1 MSLNSAGEPDMEIKF
16 FHAWLFLFDFF
27 QERRSENMER
37 ANLKIREAILRRGLC
52 HYQVAEQAGISPSTL
67 CVWLR
72 TPLSE
77 ERERRIIEAIKKCK

>member
-1 MSLNSAGEPDMEIKF
+1 
-16 FHAWLFLFDFF
+16 
-27 QERRSENMER
+27 MER

-77 ERERRIIEAIKKCK
+77 ERERKIIEAIKKCK